1 MGSAEEKICS
11 PRAFTHMSTGVV
23 YASPGVVKIPPC
35 VLDRVRMAHVAQ
47 QVHHEDKEDTDADA
61 SMRKTLGTL
70 VVLNDR
76 CNVQQ
81 QPRRPSCEVF
91 VRLNNLMIE

>member
-1 MGSAEEKICS
+1 MCS

-35 VLDRVRMAHVAQ
+35 VLDRVRMAHMARR
-47 QVHHEDKEDTDADA
+47 VHRGDKGDTDADA
-61 SMRKTLGTL
+61 SMHKTLGTL
-70 VVLNDR
+70 VALNDT

-81 QPRRPSCEVF
+81 QPRRPGCEAF
-91 VRLNNLMIE
+91 VRLNGLMIE